1 LFVAKGNVAE
11 PWFYPSLLVGFYS
24 VLDLNMFLPLHPSR
38 EKTSDKHA
46 MANATEFTAS
56 ARCINMIGRWLQ
68 PSGKLGYSWRSW

>member
-11 PWFYPSLLVGFYS
+11 PWFYQSLLVGFSS
-24 VLDLNMFLPLHPSR
+24 VLDLNIFFRYIQVGKKHPT
-38 EKTSDKHA
+38 KA

-56 ARCINMIGRWLQ
+56 ARCINMIGIWLQ